1 MPRPSAHKNFEVRRI
16 LSVIST
22 VHSDTLFVKTP
33 PNSLTNLTSGGLSY
47 PVIII
52 TGLDFFR
59 ETTEGIS
66 ASGGF
71 DNFLLFPVPVED
83 LAAVDFLEATVHN
96 NVSLDEFVYGFIVII
111 IKNSSKS
118 LLNINSGVNFSPF

>member
-22 VHSDTLFVKTP
+22 VHSDTLLVKTP

-66 ASGGF
+66 ESEGF

-83 LAAVDFLEATVHN
+83 LAAVDFLEARIH
-96 NVSLDEFVYGFIVII
+96 NVSFGEFVSEFIVII
-111 IKNSSKS
+111 IKTFDISPKIIIES
-118 LLNINSGVNFSPF
+118 LGNVH

>member
-59 ETTEGIS
+59 ETTEWIS
-66 ASGGF
+66 ESGGF

-83 LAAVDFLEATVHN
+83 LAAVDFLEAT
-96 NVSLDEFVYGFIVII
+96 
-111 IKNSSKS
+111 NS
-118 LLNINSGVNFSPF
+118 

>member
-1 MPRPSAHKNFEVRRI
+1 MPRPSAHKNLEVRRI

-59 ETTEGIS
+59 ETTDVIS
-66 ASGGF
+66 ESGVF
-71 DNFLLFPVPVED
+71 DSFLLFPVPVED
-83 LAAVDFLEATVHN
+83 LAAVDFLEATIH
-96 NVSLDEFVYGFIVII
+96 NVSFDEFVSGFIVII
-111 IKNSSKS
+111 IKTFDIPPK
-118 LLNINSGVNFSPF
+118 LIIEYQIWV

>member
-59 ETTEGIS
+59 ETTEWIS

>member
-66 ASGGF
+66 ESGGF

-83 LAAVDFLEATVHN
+83 LAAVDFLEAKIH
-96 NVSLDEFVYGFIVII
+96 NVSFGEFVSCFIVIVMKSFDISPRI
-111 IKNSSKS
+111 IIGYQI
-118 LLNINSGVNFSPF
+118 LF